1 MINLRIHFDSWL
13 TYLDYDKINLTTCGK
28 ESRGLQINMI
38 LYKPISRKPRTIY
51 NDSLEE
57 KEVIFPP
64 KCGN

>member
-51 NDSLEE
+51 NDSL
-57 KEVIFPP
+57 
-64 KCGN
+64 